1 MAHSFTGCR
10 AASHTG
16 RACNKNSTRVTRRDP
31 RERGLLLA
39 RDEPDARRAGEA
51 RARPERA
58 AGREVAAQRGEHR
71 LALRG
76 RQLAQPLGRADP
88 DWELA
93 AEREKRGWERR
104 GGEGTGR
111 ESPRSTR
118 ERARDE
124 VRRGEVR
131 HAARPPTGLQA
142 TFRTRRV
149 ARGVRT
155 TPQHTSCAA
164 RSQRLS
170 LLTRRSAR
178 RLRPTLN
185 AIE

>member
-104 GGEGTGR
+104 GNLGAKTTKQILSGTNR
-111 ESPRSTR
+111 EI
-118 ERARDE
+118 
-124 VRRGEVR
+124 
-131 HAARPPTGLQA
+131 
-142 TFRTRRV
+142 
-149 ARGVRT
+149 
-155 TPQHTSCAA
+155 
-164 RSQRLS
+164 LS
-170 LLTRRSAR
+170 EINLVQGFGQG
-178 RLRPTLN
+178 PVKFHN
-185 AIE
+185 ALY